1 MLWSK
6 IKKLHR
12 MSIIKSFYIA
22 GESTKN
28 KVHENSTPSA
38 ITHVND
44 LEYHFPDLDLSTT
57 FTSTSGHE
65 RYAVFFLFYFSLVLE

>member
-57 FTSTSGHE
+57 FTSNSGHE
-65 RYAVFFLFYFSLVLE
+65 RYAVLFLSCIRMSLE